1 MTTAGATASIRLKSL
16 LIDRKREEAT
26 MGIKANI
33 TATDFPAK
41 GLMAGKRVRVC
52 FHHDMSRPVERV
64 VLRDD
69 IEEPFRTIIHL
80 DDGRAVLDTECQFQP
95 L

>member
-33 TATDFPAK
+33 TATDFPAQ
-41 GLMAGKRVRVC
+41 GLMAGKRV
-52 FHHDMSRPVERV
+52 
-64 VLRDD
+64 
-69 IEEPFRTIIHL
+69 
-80 DDGRAVLDTECQFQP
+80 
-95 L
+95 